1 MDGFVPTNTLGS
13 MSFDILKLDG
23 IDDPM
28 INVNTLATLDLEESY
43 FTQAVDFIKECN
55 SDITICKM
63 DLYKSISEASEQYVV
78 LESFSEFFT
87 KINDIIDKF
96 IKFIKSLINKFIT
109 ALYKLIRDDKY
120 ITKHKKDFSDF
131 RDADEF
137 KMNGYEYT
145 FRPNIPVAN
154 ANTHFNKEL
163 FADIYDANKGITL
176 DSVKNA
182 NTRTDYDDDYDI
194 FRGEIL
200 GRDSIITIDEFS
212 TELFKEFRNGST
224 DMGEIEVGR
233 TKVSQA
239 LDRFTN
245 YTKTKTQIESDYKRI
260 ERDYDNIKKQVKDI
274 TRTNGLNKDA
284 FINRLP
290 DGMTNVET
298 DNMGFVTGDLM
309 LQLDYYVKAK
319 TDQITEYS
327 NIHTLALSAKLDALK
342 ESYKQ
347 DRALLYTALSK
358 IQRTDARRG
367 K

>member
-1 MDGFVPTNTLGS
+1 
-13 MSFDILKLDG
+13 
-23 IDDPM
+23 
-28 INVNTLATLDLEESY
+28 
-43 FTQAVDFIKECN
+43 
-55 SDITICKM
+55 
-63 DLYKSISEASEQYVV
+63 
-78 LESFSEFFT
+78 
-87 KINDIIDKF
+87 
-96 IKFIKSLINKFIT
+96 
-109 ALYKLIRDDKY
+109 
-120 ITKHKKDFSDF
+120 
-131 RDADEF
+131 
-137 KMNGYEYT
+137 
-145 FRPNIPVAN
+145 
-154 ANTHFNKEL
+154 
-163 FADIYDANKGITL
+163 
-176 DSVKNA
+176 
-182 NTRTDYDDDYDI
+182 
-194 FRGEIL
+194 
-200 GRDSIITIDEFS
+200 
-212 TELFKEFRNGST
+212 
-224 DMGEIEVGR
+224 MGEIEVDR

-284 FINRLP
+284 FIKRLP
-290 DGMTNVET
+290 DGMANVET